1 MGGGQLADLEHFVAL
16 TKDTETVYLKKH
28 SYVIFNCDSSAE
40 ISERL
45 ITGEYKVI
53 EIPSGTI
60 KVEGLKYGFKM
71 NIYVGYTKQF
81 PKATIDCTN
90 YDSSSI
96 TTMES
101 MFQLHDGTQPP
112 NIIIGKLNTSSVTD
126 MNCMFI
132 NTNIVD
138 YYNLSSFDTSK
149 VTNMGYMFHGCN
161 ALTSL
166 ELNNWNTSAVDNMR
180 HMFAS
185 CTNLTSLDLSSF
197 DTSNVTDM
205 GYMFQSCSGL
215 TSLDL
220 SNWNTSKVDA
230 MPTMFASC
238 TNLTSLDLSSFDT
251 SQVTNMNDMFRKC
264 DKLTHIK
271 CKQSFKDWCI
281 ANKDTINLPQAM
293 IDGTVGTD
301 SSCNWEIVDYVELE

>member
-1 MGGGQLADLEHFVAL
+1 MAY

-138 YYNLSSFDTSK
+138 YYNLTSFDTSK

-166 ELNNWNTSAVDNMR
+166 
-180 HMFAS
+180 
-185 CTNLTSLDLSSF
+185 DLSSF
-197 DTSNVTDM
+197 DTSNVTNM
-205 GYMFQSCSGL
+205 NYMFGYCTNLTSLDVSKFDTSKVTNMYCMFYGCSGLTSLDVSKFDTSNVTDMSGMFYSCSGL
-215 TSLDL
+215 TSLDV
-220 SNWNTSKVDA
+220 SG
-230 MPTMFASC
+230 
-238 TNLTSLDLSSFDT
+238 FDT
-251 SQVTNMNDMFRKC
+251 SKVTNMNDMFRKC

-301 SSCNWEIVDYVELE
+301 SSCNWEIVDYVEPE